1 MPNDEN
7 PPNNVVEIAGHRA
20 NSRNDER
27 ALNVRMLA
35 QEAHAAFYDKFR
47 IVMDDE
53 YNLSVAKVVGPS
65 VLAPINDRAVVDN
78 LIGLLMGRATPGLIK
93 NDVFP
98 TWRVLSASRG
108 RILQR
113 EIKPLI
119 FKSDTETPW
128 AWQRLDFDPTEIEI
142 PVLLTKLL
150 QRTTPDQARSLV
162 LWLGSLLD
170 YSFPRQQYLYLHGGG
185 NDGKGTLIAML
196 VKLLGS
202 QGVAMMNVEA
212 FKDSHS
218 TTALEGARLVLFA
231 DENSASFMSKGRFK
245 ALTGDDTMSINPKG
259 QPRRNIKL
267 HCKVMV
273 ASNFAP
279 HVYGGLAD
287 MRRIIPVELAKI
299 PLTETSHTEGLAFIE
314 QGSAI
319 MQFCY
324 AAFKAWRVDN
334 PDTAMLPTAQEAM
347 DEVQADSMQA
357 EIDSTALSL
366 LRFGPEYSV
375 SAATLSAYLRPR
387 FPGGS
392 SALQP
397 VYQAMKRQGAR
408 RSQVTV
414 NNVRIWTWTGVG
426 IIAPTS

>member
-1 MPNDEN
+1 MPNNEN
-7 PPNNVVEIAGHRA
+7 PPNNVTELAQHRTRA
-20 NSRNDER
+20 DER
-27 ALNVRMLA
+27 AMTVRILA
-35 QEAHAAFYDKFR
+35 QEALAAFYNKFR
-47 IVMDDE
+47 IVMDNE
-53 YNLSVAKVVGPS
+53 YNLSVAKIEGPG
-65 VLAPINDRAVVDN
+65 VLCPISDKAVIDHM
-78 LIGLLMGRATPGLIK
+78 IGLFMGRATPGEVK
-93 NDVFP
+93 NNVFP
-98 TWRVLSASRG
+98 SWRVLAAG
-108 RILQR
+108 QTKVLQKD
-113 EIKPLI
+113 IKPLI

-128 AWQRLDFDPTEIEI
+128 SWQRLSFDPEPIEC
-142 PVLLTKLL
+142 PDLLTKMLR
-150 QRTTPDQARSLV
+150 RTTPDQARSLV

-170 YSFPRQQYLYLHGGG
+170 YRFPRQQYLYLHGTG

-196 VKLLGS
+196 VKLLGT

-231 DENSASFMSKGRFK
+231 DENSASFMSRGRFK

-287 MRRIIPVELAKI
+287 MRRIIPVELTKI
-299 PLTETSHTEGLAFIE
+299 PLTETTQTEGEAFIE
-314 QGSAI
+314 QGPAI

-324 AAFKAWRVDN
+324 NAFRAWRAEH
-334 PDTAMLPTAQEAM
+334 PDTAMLPAAQEAM
-347 DEVQADSMQA
+347 DEVQADSMQT
-357 EIDSTALSL
+357 EIDSQVLSI

-375 SAATLSAYLRPR
+375 GAALLSAFLRPR

-392 SALQP
+392 GALQP
-397 VYQAMKRQGAR
+397 VYQAMKRYGAR
-408 RSQVTV
+408 RTQVTTG
-414 NNVRIWTWTGVG
+414 NARTWTWTGVG
-426 IIAPTS
+426 ITPHTGE